1 MNMNNSCYVLCLC
14 ISSQFR
20 TAEDVLE
27 GARDMVAKQ
36 IAHEPVIRQV
46 VRNIYF
52 ERCKITCAAT
62 KRGRKVSQCEGHE
75 MMTSSCFVNVNVVLL

>member
-1 MNMNNSCYVLCLC
+1 MNYEQQLLCFVFVVV
-14 ISSQFR
+14 SQFR

-27 GARDMVAKQ
+27 GARHMVAKQ

-62 KRGRKVSQCEGHE
+62 KRGRKVSQCEGHVV
-75 MMTSSCFVNVNVVLL
+75 MTSSVFVVNVVLL